1 MKTPDRDTLFKEADD
16 LFEKGEHVEAFELFR
31 MLAECGDSSA
41 MTRLAVIYFCG
52 EGVEKNIDE
61 SIKWDIRAI
70 EAGDIAAMTNLAIT
84 YASLREF
91 RKARHWFERAVE
103 MGDGDAAFDLAK
115 LLDVSE
121 FERTRV
127 KGLLLDVISAKLCS
141 TPYTVELAEAFIT
154 ELDNRA

>member
-1 MKTPDRDTLFKEADD
+1 MKIKDKDALFKEASD
-16 LFEKGEHVEAFELFR
+16 LADKGKHAEAFELFHK
-31 MLAECGDSSA
+31 LAEGGDRSA

-52 EGVEKNIDE
+52 DGVGKNIDE
-61 SIKWDIRAI
+61 SISWDIRAI
-70 EAGDIAAMTNLAIT
+70 EAGDVAAMANLAIT

-121 FERTRV
+121 FERTKV
-127 KGLLLDVISAKLCS
+127 ESLLIDIISAELHS
-141 TPYTVELAEAFIT
+141 TPYTVELAESFIA
-154 ELDNRA
+154 ELNKRD